1 MKNSPATPQSFSFQS
16 TLERIADEMNYF
28 ALSVP
33 QKITD
38 ALGTKAAV
46 LVLARVNGST
56 SFQVSLHPVGGGRHA
71 MRVKAQV
78 WKEVK
83 ITEGDRVTVDV
94 TVIDRA
100 AVPVPGDLLTA
111 LQEVKLVEG
120 FKALTPG
127 KRAYAIRLIEQAVK
141 PETRAKRVQ
150 EAVDLARE
158 RANQ

>member
-1 MKNSPATPQSFSFQS
+1 MKNTPKPQTLSFSA
-16 TLERIADEMNYF
+16 TLERVAEDMEYF
-28 ALSVP
+28 GLSVP

-38 ALGTKAAV
+38 ELGTKAAV
-46 LVLARVNGST
+46 LVSARVNGST
-56 SFQVSLHPVGGGRHA
+56 PFQVSLHPVGGGRHA
-71 MRVKAQV
+71 MRVKAKV

-83 ITEGDRVTVDV
+83 ITEGDRVKVEV

-111 LQEVKLVEG
+111 LQEVKLVEA

-150 EAVDLARE
+150 EAVDLARG
-158 RANQ
+158 RSGK

>member
-1 MKNSPATPQSFSFQS
+1 MSHVIILGAGVVGLCTA
-16 TLERIADEMNYF
+16 LE
-28 ALSVP
+28 
-33 QKITD
+33 
-38 ALGTKAAV
+38 AAK
-46 LVLARVNGST
+46 RG
-56 SFQVSLHPVGGGRHA
+56 HR
-71 MRVKAQV
+71 
-78 WKEVK
+78 
-83 ITEGDRVTVDV
+83 V